1 MGPTRALVTEG
12 LTNFARNS
20 INFEHVFGTKFRG
33 SITILWQ
40 ITLVLGKPAHVARS
54 FGLTRFKITA
64 LARSAR
70 GVGKQSTR
78 VWITTWVIT
87 MIFETT
93 ITFFSRLHK
102 TISTN
107 RAVKQSSW
115 FVPQTIVHPMLKSQS
130 QVLQTAG

>member
-1 MGPTRALVTEG
+1 MGPTRALVTEC

-87 MIFETT
+87 MVLQTT
-93 ITFFSRLHK
+93 ITLFSRLNK
-102 TISTN
+102 TISTH
-107 RAVKQSSW
+107 RGVKQGSR
-115 FVPQTIVHPMLKSQS
+115 FVSQTIIHPVLK
-130 QVLQTAG
+130 GKG

>member
-1 MGPTRALVTEG
+1 MGPTRALVTKG

-20 INFEHVFGTKFRG
+20 IDFEHVFGTKFRG

-78 VWITTWVIT
+78 VWITTRIIT
-87 MIFETT
+87 MVLETT